1 MYNQFN
7 KTLFISA
14 IVFLLSASLFVACK
28 SADEKSADETAETT
42 TVPTDV
48 TTEVTTTT
56 TETTP
61 SEWLPFKESATLT
74 INNNQERIK
83 ALKEKIKKSNTPNL
97 DKLRQKRIDA
107 LEDRN
112 TALHTKIMDHK
123 VENVTISQV
132 QFIAELQKELD
143 EMEKELKE
151 LDK

>member
-1 MYNQFN
+1 MYNQVN
-7 KTLFISA
+7 KTLYISVL
-14 IVFLLSASLFVACK
+14 VFLLSASLFVACK
-28 SADEKSADETAETT
+28 SAEESTTEESTTATADAA
-42 TVPTDV
+42 
-48 TTEVTTTT
+48 TEVTTVT

-74 INNNQERIK
+74 ITNNKERIK
-83 ALKEKIKKSNTPNL
+83 VLKERIIKSNTPNL

-112 TALHTKIMDHK
+112 TALYTKIMDHK

-151 LDK
+151 LDN

>member
-1 MYNQFN
+1 MYNQVN
-7 KTLFISA
+7 KTLYISA
-14 IVFLLSASLFVACK
+14 LVFLLSASLFVACK
-28 SADEKSADETAETT
+28 SAEEKAAEESTTETT
-42 TVPTDV
+42 ATADAA
-48 TTEVTTTT
+48 TEVTTVT

-74 INNNQERIK
+74 ITNNKERIK
-83 ALKEKIKKSNTPNL
+83 VLKERIIKSNTPNL

-112 TALHTKIMDHK
+112 TALYTKIMDHK

-151 LDK
+151 LDN

>member
-28 SADEKSADETAETT
+28 SAEEKAAE
-42 TVPTDV
+42 
-48 TTEVTTTT
+48 ETTTT

-151 LDK
+151 LDN